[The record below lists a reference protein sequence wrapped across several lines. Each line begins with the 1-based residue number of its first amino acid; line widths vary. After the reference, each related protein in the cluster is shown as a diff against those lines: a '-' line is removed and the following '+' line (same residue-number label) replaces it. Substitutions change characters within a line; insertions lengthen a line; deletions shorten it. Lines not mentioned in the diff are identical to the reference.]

1 MRRKNN
7 TTIILFSDRDNKYS
21 ITFNQPPQKAVF
33 KYYKGM
39 KNLII
44 KENKAELFFGEDEAK
59 FLNDNFSYNIVVN
72 YKNDI
77 QENISGNVIVKR

>member
-21 ITFNQPPQKAVF
+21 ITLKQPPKKVIF

-44 KENKAELFFGEDEAK
+44 KDNKCALFFGEDETK
-59 FLNDNFSYNIVVN
+59 LLDKEFNYTIVISYDNN
-72 YKNDI
+72 I
-77 QENISGNVIVKR
+77 QETVLGKVIIKR

>member
-44 KENKAELFFGEDEAK
+44 KEETELGK
-59 FLNDNFSYNIVVN
+59 ICK
-72 YKNDI
+72 YKCNPDF
-77 QENISGNVIVKR
+77 ISKK